1 MKSRSNI
8 ATHKPGETS
17 TNPNGAYEDDTSS
30 RIIYADWNIG
40 MASHTVQY
48 YSIEA
53 VSKSLSYIYIY
64 VYTGARAS
72 TIGKLHS

>member
-30 RIIYADWNIG
+30 RIIYAD
-40 MASHTVQY
+40 
-48 YSIEA
+48 
-53 VSKSLSYIYIY
+53 
-64 VYTGARAS
+64 
-72 TIGKLHS
+72 